1 MSLRWLELIDIF
13 GCAGS
18 YFLRFRTQASVLRI
32 IINPFNSSEPMSRS
46 HARTLTI
53 TCASY
58 LARTTLASHSQNF
71 ISAYAQYITAFGTRV
86 LPHSLPLFCRFPAR
100 KVFGGVWV
108 GGLFCGYKTSSLLPL
123 NRVLVYGVYKAVLQ
137 GYSHAI
143 RSIPSIRH

>member
-1 MSLRWLELIDIF
+1 MPLRRLELIDIF

-86 LPHSLPLFCRFPAR
+86 LPHSSPLSCRFPAR

-123 NRVLVYGVYKAVLQ
+123 NGIIVFLRHMALFRGCSAVDM
-137 GYSHAI
+137 H
-143 RSIPSIRH
+143 